1 MKKRRYSILVVP
13 EDNGE
18 VKSYRASSTQ
28 GRILIL
34 GITLLLAT
42 TAFLAIQYAGKAKD
56 TVALGRLRRENSYLR
71 AQVTRL
77 DDNILEFQ
85 TQMADLMERDKILR
99 TMADLSEIDPDVRKV
114 GIGGQSYEDLVDSR
128 LSSET
133 TEILPNSV
141 LADVDQLLRQAKL
154 ENQSFQEV
162 QDAFQKNRERLE
174 HTPAIWPT
182 SGYVSRGYG
191 PCTDPFTGRRRPHEG
206 IDIVNR
212 VGTPVVATAAGRIAE
227 KGWKTDYGWMV
238 VADHGYGYKTAYAHL
253 DSIKVRKGERV
264 KRGQVIATLG
274 NSGRSTGPHLHYE
287 VRVKARAVNP
297 LKYILPDVVVD

>member
-1 MKKRRYSILVVP
+1 MRKRRYSILVVP
-13 EDNGE
+13 EDNGD

-34 GITLLLAT
+34 GLALLLTT

-56 TVALGRLRRENSYLR
+56 AVALARLRRENSYLR
-71 AQVTRL
+71 AQVTHL
-77 DDNILEFQ
+77 DDSVLEFQ
-85 TQMADLMERDKILR
+85 MQMAELMEREKILR

-114 GIGGQSYEDLVDSR
+114 GVGGQSNEDLAGSR

-133 TEILPNSV
+133 AEISPNGVS
-141 LADVDQLLRQAKL
+141 ADLDQLLRQAKL
-154 ENQSFQEV
+154 EKQSFQEV
-162 QDAFQKNRERLE
+162 QNAFQKNRERLE
-174 HTPAIWPT
+174 HTPTIWPT
-182 SGYVSRGYG
+182 SGYISRGYG
-191 PCTDPFTGRRRPHEG
+191 PCLDPFTKRRRPHEG

-212 VGTPVVATAAGRIAE
+212 VGSPVVATAAGRIVE
-227 KGWKTDYGWMV
+227 NGWKTDYGWMV

-253 DSIKVRKGERV
+253 DSIKVQKGERI

-287 VRVKARAVNP
+287 VRVEGRAVNP

>member
-56 TVALGRLRRENSYLR
+56 TVALARLRRENSHLR

-77 DDNILEFQ
+77 DGNILEFQ
-85 TQMADLMERDKILR
+85 TQMADLMEREKILR

-114 GIGGQSYEDLVDSR
+114 GVGGQSYEALVDSR

-133 TEILPNSV
+133 TEILPNNV

-154 ENQSFQEV
+154 ESQSFQEV

-191 PCTDPFTGRRRPHEG
+191 PCDDPFSGRRRPHEG

-212 VGTPVVATAAGRIAE
+212 VGTPVVATAAGRIVE
-227 KGWKTDYGWMV
+227 KGWKADYGWMV